1 MTANYIITVQEKL
14 PGQKVGSKF
23 TQRTTGRTASA
34 TVSLL
39 LAPKASAKD
48 WWTAADFALISKVVQ
63 LLLNS
68 KSTAWKKPI
77 S

>member
-1 MTANYIITVQEKL
+1 MTANYIITVQEEL
-14 PGQKVGSKF
+14 PGQKVGSRF
-23 TQRTTGRTASA
+23 AQRTTGRTASA

-39 LAPKASAKD
+39 LAPKASTKD
-48 WWTAADFALISKVVQ
+48 GWTAADFTLISKAVQ

-68 KSTAWKKPI
+68 KSTAWERPI